1 MTTALQTPQR
11 RSRSKLQD
19 ASLINGPM
27 LLLRSIRGFSSNRSM
42 LWLATVPLALF
53 GLGIFNLSAHAAEFP
68 ELNAAFLANNLW
80 LLIATILVIFMNA
93 GFAMVEAGMCR
104 SKNAV
109 NILAKN
115 LFVFALAVTSYWFI
129 GFSIMYGKPVA
140 DGWFYFSGL
149 FFDPTVTPAMVNDA
163 ALVPTVDFLFQS
175 AFAGTAATI
184 VSGLVAERVKF
195 GEFVVF
201 AIVLTAFIYPV
212 AGSWQW
218 NSITEGQ
225 EGWLSKLG
233 FIDFAGSSIVHSVG
247 AWAGLVGA
255 MLLGPRIGKFKD
267 GKPQAMPGHNMAIA
281 TLGAL
286 VLWIGWYGFNP
297 GSQLQ
302 MDQWVPYVAVTTTLA
317 AAAGAIGATVVST
330 LTSGKPDL
338 TMIINGILAGLVS
351 ITAGCGDMTL
361 AGSWFAGLV
370 GGIIVVFS
378 VAAVDAAEIDDPVGA
393 FSVHGVCG
401 VWGTVVIGLWG
412 TSVQG
417 DVVAGLGLFNGGGLN
432 QLLIQALGAA
442 AYAIW
447 TLVTCW
453 IAWSVIGGLFGG
465 IRVSEEEETQGLDIG
480 EHGMEAY
487 PDFASAK

>member
-1 MTTALQTPQR
+1 MTTALQTPPR

-19 ASLINGPM
+19 VSLMNGPM

-53 GLGIFNLSAHAAEFP
+53 GLGIFNLSAHAADFP
-68 ELNAAFLANNLW
+68 ELNATFLANNLW

-115 LFVFALAVTSYWFI
+115 LFVFALAVTAYWFI
-129 GFSIMYGKPVA
+129 GYKIMYGDSVLG
-140 DGWFYFSGL
+140 GWFYFGGL
-149 FFDPTVTPAMVNDA
+149 FFDPEVTAEMVTDG

-201 AIVLTAFIYPV
+201 ALVLTAFIYPIS
-212 AGSWQW
+212 GSWQW
-218 NSITEGQ
+218 NG
-225 EGWLSKLG
+225 GWLAELG
-233 FIDFAGSSIVHSVG
+233 FVDFAGSSIVHSVG

-255 MLLGPRIGKFKD
+255 MLLGARIGKYKN
-267 GKPQAMPGHNMAIA
+267 GAPQAMPGHNMAIA

-297 GSQLQ
+297 GSQLA

-317 AAAGAIGATVVST
+317 AAGGAIGATIVST
-330 LTSGKPDL
+330 MTSGKPDL

-351 ITAGCGDMTL
+351 ITAGCANLTL
-361 AGSWFAGLV
+361 VGSWLAGLV
-370 GGIIVVFS
+370 GGVIVVFA
-378 VAAVDAAEIDDPVGA
+378 VAALDAAEIDDPVGA

-401 VWGTVVIGLWG
+401 VWGTLVVGIWG
-412 TSVQG
+412 FDIQG
-417 DVVAGLGLFNGGGLN
+417 DGSALGFLVGGGFN
-432 QLLIQALGAA
+432 QFFVQALGCA

-453 IAWSVIGGLFGG
+453 IAWSIIGGLFGG
-465 IRVSEEEETQGLDIG
+465 IRVSEEEEVQGLDIG

>member
-19 ASLINGPM
+19 ASLVNGPM
-27 LLLRSIRGFSSNRSM
+27 LLLRSIRGFSSNRSI

-53 GLGIFNLSAHAAEFP
+53 GLGIFNLSAHAADLP

-129 GFSIMYGKPVA
+129 GYSLMYGGSVA
-140 DGWFYFSGL
+140 DGWLYFGGL
-149 FFDPTVTPAMVNDA
+149 FFDPTVTADMVTDA
-163 ALVPTVDFLFQS
+163 GLVPTVDFLFQS

-201 AIVLTAFIYPV
+201 AVVLTAFIYPI
-212 AGSWQW
+212 AGSWKW
-218 NSITEGQ
+218 NG
-225 EGWLSKLG
+225 GWLDSLG
-233 FIDFAGSSIVHSVG
+233 FVDFAGSSIVHSVG

-255 MLLGPRIGKFKD
+255 MLLGPRIGKYSD

-297 GSQLQ
+297 GSQLA

-317 AAAGAIGATVVST
+317 AAAGAIGATIVST

-361 AGSWFAGLV
+361 AGAWFAGLV

-378 VAAVDAAEIDDPVGA
+378 VAALDAAEIDDPVGA

-412 TSVQG
+412 TAVQG
-417 DVVAGLGLFNGGGLN
+417 DGAGMGLFNGGGIT
-432 QLLIQALGAA
+432 LLLVQALGAA

>member
-1 MTTALQTPQR
+1 
-11 RSRSKLQD
+11 
-19 ASLINGPM
+19 
-27 LLLRSIRGFSSNRSM
+27 M

-53 GLGIFNLSAHAAEFP
+53 GLGIFNLSAHAADLP

-129 GFSIMYGKPVA
+129 GYSLMYGGSVA
-140 DGWFYFSGL
+140 DGWLYFGGL
-149 FFDPTVTPAMVNDA
+149 FFDPTVTADMVTDA
-163 ALVPTVDFLFQS
+163 GLVPTVDFLFQS

-201 AIVLTAFIYPV
+201 AIVLTAFIYPI
-212 AGSWQW
+212 AGSWKW
-218 NSITEGQ
+218 NG
-225 EGWLSKLG
+225 GWLDSLG
-233 FIDFAGSSIVHSVG
+233 FVDFAGSSIVHSVG

-255 MLLGPRIGKFKD
+255 MLLGPRIGKYSD

-297 GSQLQ
+297 GSQLA

-317 AAAGAIGATVVST
+317 AAAGAIGATIVST

-361 AGSWFAGLV
+361 AGAWFAGLV

-378 VAAVDAAEIDDPVGA
+378 VAALDAAEIDDPVGA

-401 VWGTVVIGLWG
+401 VWGTLVIGLWG
-412 TSVQG
+412 TAVQG
-417 DVVAGLGLFNGGGLN
+417 DGAGMGLFNGGGIN
-432 QLLIQALGAA
+432 LLLVQALGAA

-453 IAWSVIGGLFGG
+453 IAWSIIGGLFGG
-465 IRVSEEEETQGLDIG
+465 IRVSEEEETQGLDIS
-480 EHGMEAY
+480 EHGMESY

>member
-1 MTTALQTPQR
+1 
-11 RSRSKLQD
+11 
-19 ASLINGPM
+19 M
-27 LLLRSIRGFSSNRSM
+27 LLLKSVRGFSSHRSLM
-42 LWLATVPLALF
+42 WLACVPVALF
-53 GLGIFNLSAHAAEFP
+53 GLGLFNLAAHAADLP
-68 ELNAAFLANNLW
+68 ELSAQFLANNLW

-115 LFVFALAVTSYWFI
+115 LFVFALAVTAYWFV
-129 GFSIMYGKPVA
+129 GFSIMYGDPVA
-140 DGWFYFSGL
+140 TGWIYFTGL
-149 FFDPTVTPAMVNDA
+149 FFDPTVSAETIANDG
-163 ALVPTVDFLFQS
+163 LVPTVDFLFQS

-201 AIVLTAFIYPV
+201 ALVLTAIIYPIS
-212 AGSWQW
+212 GSWQW
-218 NSITEGQ
+218 NTNDGGA
-225 EGWLSKLG
+225 GWLNQLG

-255 MLLGPRIGKFKD
+255 MLLGPRIGKFAN

-297 GSQLQ
+297 GSQLA

-317 AAAGAIGATVVST
+317 AAGGAIGATIIST
-330 LTSGKPDL
+330 MTSGKPDL

-351 ITAGCGDMTL
+351 ITAGCANLTL
-361 AGSWFAGLV
+361 VGSWLAGLV
-370 GGIIVVFS
+370 GGVIVVFS
-378 VAAVDAAEIDDPVGA
+378 VAALDAAEIDDPVGA

-401 VWGTVVIGLWG
+401 VWGTLVVGIWG
-412 TSVQG
+412 FDIQG
-417 DVVAGLGLFNGGGLN
+417 DGSALGFLVGGGFS
-432 QLLIQALGAA
+432 QFFIQALGCA

>member
-11 RSRSKLQD
+11 RSRSRLQD
-19 ASLINGPM
+19 ASLVNGPM

-53 GLGIFNLSAHAAEFP
+53 GLGIFNLSAHAADLP

-129 GFSIMYGKPVA
+129 GYSLMYGGSVA
-140 DGWFYFSGL
+140 DGWLYFGGL
-149 FFDPTVTPAMVNDA
+149 FFDPTVTADMVTDA
-163 ALVPTVDFLFQS
+163 GLVPTVDFLFQS

-201 AIVLTAFIYPV
+201 AVVLTAFIYPI
-212 AGSWQW
+212 AGSWKW
-218 NSITEGQ
+218 NG
-225 EGWLSKLG
+225 GWLDSLG
-233 FIDFAGSSIVHSVG
+233 FVDFAGSSIVHSVG

-255 MLLGPRIGKFKD
+255 MLLGPRIGKYSD

-297 GSQLQ
+297 GSQLA

-317 AAAGAIGATVVST
+317 AAAGAIGATIVST

-361 AGSWFAGLV
+361 AGAWFAGLV
-370 GGIIVVFS
+370 SGIIVVFS
-378 VAAVDAAEIDDPVGA
+378 VAALDAAEIDDPVGA

-412 TSVQG
+412 TAVQG
-417 DVVAGLGLFNGGGLN
+417 DGAGMGLFNGGGIT
-432 QLLIQALGAA
+432 LLLVQALGAA

>member
-1 MTTALQTPQR
+1 
-11 RSRSKLQD
+11 
-19 ASLINGPM
+19 
-27 LLLRSIRGFSSNRSM
+27 M

-53 GLGIFNLSAHAAEFP
+53 GLGIFNLSAHAADLP

-129 GFSIMYGKPVA
+129 GYSLMYGGSVA
-140 DGWFYFSGL
+140 DGWLYFGGL
-149 FFDPTVTPAMVNDA
+149 FFDPTVTADMVTDA
-163 ALVPTVDFLFQS
+163 GLVPTVDFLFQS

-201 AIVLTAFIYPV
+201 AVLLTAFIYPI
-212 AGSWQW
+212 AGSWKW
-218 NSITEGQ
+218 NG
-225 EGWLSKLG
+225 GWLDSLG
-233 FIDFAGSSIVHSVG
+233 FVDFAGSSIVHSVG

-255 MLLGPRIGKFKD
+255 MLLGPRIGKYSD

-297 GSQLQ
+297 GSQLA

-317 AAAGAIGATVVST
+317 AAAGAIGATIVST

-361 AGSWFAGLV
+361 AGAWFAGLV

-378 VAAVDAAEIDDPVGA
+378 VAALDAAEIDDPVGA

-412 TSVQG
+412 TAVQG
-417 DVVAGLGLFNGGGLN
+417 DGAGMGLFNGGGIT
-432 QLLIQALGAA
+432 LLLVQALGAA

>member
-1 MTTALQTPQR
+1 
-11 RSRSKLQD
+11 
-19 ASLINGPM
+19 
-27 LLLRSIRGFSSNRSM
+27 M

-53 GLGIFNLSAHAAEFP
+53 GLGIFNLSAHAADLP

-129 GFSIMYGKPVA
+129 GYSLMYGDSVA
-140 DGWFYFSGL
+140 GGWLYFMGL
-149 FFDPTVTPAMVNDA
+149 FFDPTVTAETVADA
-163 ALVPTVDFLFQS
+163 GLVPTVDFLFQS

-201 AIVLTAFIYPV
+201 AVVLTAFIYPI
-212 AGSWQW
+212 AGSWKW
-218 NSITEGQ
+218 NG
-225 EGWLSKLG
+225 GWLDSLG
-233 FIDFAGSSIVHSVG
+233 FVDFAGSSIVHSVG

-255 MLLGPRIGKFKD
+255 MLLGPRIGKYSD

-297 GSQLQ
+297 GSQLA

-317 AAAGAIGATVVST
+317 AAAGAIGATIVST

-361 AGSWFAGLV
+361 AGAWFAGLV

-378 VAAVDAAEIDDPVGA
+378 VAALDAAEIDDPVGA

-412 TSVQG
+412 TAVQG
-417 DVVAGLGLFNGGGLN
+417 DGAGMGLFNGGGIT
-432 QLLIQALGAA
+432 LLLVQALGAA

>member
-1 MTTALQTPQR
+1 MITAMQTSR
-11 RSRSKLQD
+11 RHSRPKLQE
-19 ASLINGPM
+19 ASLANGPI

-42 LWLATVPLALF
+42 IWLATVPLALF
-53 GLGIFNLSAHAAEFP
+53 GLGVFNLSAHANELP

-129 GFSIMYGKPVA
+129 GYSLMYGGSIV
-140 DGWFYFSGL
+140 DGWLFFNGL
-149 FFDPTVTPAMVNDA
+149 FFDPTVTAETVANGG
-163 ALVPTVDFLFQS
+163 LVPTVDFLFQA

-201 AIVLTAFIYPV
+201 ALILTAFIYPI
-212 AGSWQW
+212 AGSWKW
-218 NSITEGQ
+218 NG
-225 EGWLSKLG
+225 GWLDSLE

-267 GKPQAMPGHNMAIA
+267 GKPQAMPGHNMSIA

-286 VLWIGWYGFNP
+286 ILWIGWYGFNP
-297 GSQLQ
+297 GSQLV

-317 AAAGAIGATVVST
+317 AAGGAIGATVIST
-330 LTSGKPDL
+330 MTSGKPDL
-338 TMIINGILAGLVS
+338 TMTINGILAGLVS

-361 AGSWFAGLV
+361 TGSWFAGLV
-370 GGIIVVFS
+370 GGIIVVF
-378 VAAVDAAEIDDPVGA
+378 AVGALDAAGIDDPVGA

-401 VWGTVVIGLWG
+401 VWGTLVIGLWG
-412 TSVQG
+412 TAVQG
-417 DVVAGLGLFNGGGLN
+417 DGSGIGLFNGGGIN
-432 QLLIQALGAA
+432 QLLVQALGAG
-442 AYAIW
+442 AYALWSLI
-447 TLVTCW
+447 TCW
-453 IAWSVIGGLFGG
+453 IAWSVIGVLFGG
-465 IRVSEEEETQGLDIG
+465 IRVSESEEIQGLDIG

-487 PDFASAK
+487 PDFASR

>member
-1 MTTALQTPQR
+1 R

-19 ASLINGPM
+19 ASLVNGPM

-53 GLGIFNLSAHAAEFP
+53 GLGIFNLSAHAADLP

-129 GFSIMYGKPVA
+129 GYSLMYGGSVA
-140 DGWFYFSGL
+140 DGWLYFGGL
-149 FFDPTVTPAMVNDA
+149 FFDPTVTADMVTDA
-163 ALVPTVDFLFQS
+163 GLVPTVDFLFQS

-201 AIVLTAFIYPV
+201 AVVLTAFIYPI
-212 AGSWQW
+212 AGSWKW
-218 NSITEGQ
+218 NG
-225 EGWLSKLG
+225 GWLDSLG
-233 FIDFAGSSIVHSVG
+233 FVDFAGSSIVHSVG

-255 MLLGPRIGKFKD
+255 MLLGPRIGKYSD

-297 GSQLQ
+297 GSQLA

-317 AAAGAIGATVVST
+317 AAAGAIGATIVST

-361 AGSWFAGLV
+361 AGAWFAGLV

-378 VAAVDAAEIDDPVGA
+378 VAALDAAEIDDPVGA

-412 TSVQG
+412 TAVQG
-417 DVVAGLGLFNGGGLN
+417 DGAGMGLFNGGGIT
-432 QLLIQALGAA
+432 LLLVQALGAA

>member
-1 MTTALQTPQR
+1 
-11 RSRSKLQD
+11 
-19 ASLINGPM
+19 
-27 LLLRSIRGFSSNRSM
+27 M

-53 GLGIFNLSAHAAEFP
+53 GLGIFNLSAHAGDLP

-80 LLIATILVIFMNA
+80 LFVATILVIFMNA

-129 GFSIMYGKPVA
+129 GYSLMYGDSVA
-140 DGWFYFSGL
+140 GGWLYFMGL
-149 FFDPTVTPAMVNDA
+149 FFDPTVTAETVADA
-163 ALVPTVDFLFQS
+163 GLVPTVDFLFQS

-201 AIVLTAFIYPV
+201 AIVLTAFIYPI
-212 AGSWQW
+212 AGSWKW
-218 NSITEGQ
+218 NG
-225 EGWLSKLG
+225 GWLDALG
-233 FIDFAGSSIVHSVG
+233 FVDFAGSSIVHSVG

-255 MLLGPRIGKFKD
+255 MLLGPRIGKYSD

-297 GSQLQ
+297 GSQLA

-361 AGSWFAGLV
+361 AGAWFAGLV
-370 GGIIVVFS
+370 GGVIVVFS
-378 VAAVDAAEIDDPVGA
+378 VAALDAAEIDDPVGA

-412 TSVQG
+412 TAVQG
-417 DVVAGLGLFNGGGLN
+417 DGAGMGLFNGGGIT
-432 QLLIQALGAA
+432 LLLVQALGAA

>member
-1 MTTALQTPQR
+1 
-11 RSRSKLQD
+11 
-19 ASLINGPM
+19 
-27 LLLRSIRGFSSNRSM
+27 M

-53 GLGIFNLSAHAAEFP
+53 GLGIFNLSAHAADLP

-80 LLIATILVIFMNA
+80 LLIATVLVIFMNA

-129 GFSIMYGKPVA
+129 GYSLMYGGSVA
-140 DGWFYFSGL
+140 DGWLYFGGL
-149 FFDPTVTPAMVNDA
+149 FFDPTVTADMVTDA
-163 ALVPTVDFLFQS
+163 GLVPTVDFLFQS

-201 AIVLTAFIYPV
+201 AVVLTAFIYPI
-212 AGSWQW
+212 AGSWKW
-218 NSITEGQ
+218 NG
-225 EGWLSKLG
+225 GWLDSLG
-233 FIDFAGSSIVHSVG
+233 FVDFAGSSIVHSVG

-255 MLLGPRIGKFKD
+255 MLLGPRIGKYSD

-297 GSQLQ
+297 GSQLA

-317 AAAGAIGATVVST
+317 AAAGAIGATIVST

-361 AGSWFAGLV
+361 AGAWFAGLV

-378 VAAVDAAEIDDPVGA
+378 VAALDAAEIDDPVGA

-412 TSVQG
+412 TAVQG
-417 DVVAGLGLFNGGGLN
+417 DGAGMGLFNGGGIT
-432 QLLIQALGAA
+432 LLLVQALGAA

>member
-1 MTTALQTPQR
+1 MTTALHTPHR

-19 ASLINGPM
+19 VSLVNGPM
-27 LLLRSIRGFSSNRSM
+27 LLLRSFRGFSSNRSL
-42 LWLATVPLALF
+42 LWLATVPIALF
-53 GLGIFNLSAHAAEFP
+53 GLGIFNLSAHAADLP

-115 LFVFALAVTSYWFI
+115 LFVFALAVTAYWFI
-129 GFSIMYGKPVA
+129 GYSIMYGGSIA
-140 DGWFYFSGL
+140 EGWLYFSGL
-149 FFDPTVTPAMVNDA
+149 FFDPTVTAETVADA
-163 ALVPTVDFLFQS
+163 GLVPTVDFLFQS

-201 AIVLTAFIYPV
+201 ALVLTAVIYPIS
-212 AGSWQW
+212 GSWQW
-218 NSITEGQ
+218 NG
-225 EGWLSKLG
+225 GWLAELG
-233 FIDFAGSSIVHSVG
+233 FVDFAGSSIVHSVG

-255 MLLGPRIGKFKD
+255 MLLGPRIGKFID

-297 GSQLQ
+297 GSQLA

-317 AAAGAIGATVVST
+317 AAGGAIGATIIST
-330 LTSGKPDL
+330 MTSGKPDL

-351 ITAGCGDMTL
+351 ITAGCANLTL
-361 AGSWFAGLV
+361 VGSWLAGLV
-370 GGIIVVFS
+370 GGVIVVFS
-378 VAAVDAAEIDDPVGA
+378 VSALDAAEIDDPVGA

-401 VWGTVVIGLWG
+401 VWGTLVVGIWG
-412 TSVQG
+412 FDIQG
-417 DVVAGLGLFNGGGLN
+417 DGSALGFLVGGGFN
-432 QLLIQALGAA
+432 QFFVQALGCA

-453 IAWSVIGGLFGG
+453 LAWSIIGGLFGG
-465 IRVSEEEETQGLDIG
+465 IRVSESEEVQGLDIG

-487 PDFASAK
+487 PDFASVK